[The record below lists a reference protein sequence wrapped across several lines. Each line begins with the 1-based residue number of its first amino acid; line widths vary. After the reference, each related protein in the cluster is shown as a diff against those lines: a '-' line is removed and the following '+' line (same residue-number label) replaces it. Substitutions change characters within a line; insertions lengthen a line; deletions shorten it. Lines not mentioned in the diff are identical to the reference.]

1 MEERTQSTLRINN
14 ELLEQIK
21 YLAKE
26 NKRSMVKQ
34 IEYMLEQQIAFME
47 AEENGTLQDYINGY

>member
-1 MEERTQSTLRINN
+1 MEERTQFTLRINN

-47 AEENGTLQDYINGY
+47 AEENGTL